1 MTTNTSVGPLLQEGV
16 QFPHDTEIAEL
27 FLAYFE
33 RAPEYE
39 ALAYYRVLYDMLRA
53 QATEAGQGQEHARLQ
68 LSAILYETGA
78 ANGEIPAAVIEDNGE
93 FVSYL
98 YRNIL
103 GREADEGGHAHWL
116 AALDAG
122 MSRAGLVEVFLRATE
137 DDPRDA
143 AYVGNRTEVAL
154 AFAEWQ
160 NSNPVILAD
169 LKYNAAQ
176 VLEGVNEDPSTV
188 DAGMA
193 RLYEQQPQPQPQPPE
208 PPPPPPPPLPEPKT
222 FLLTPEEDHFVGT
235 VRNDVFLA
243 PAHHDGHGLVATL
256 QTGDVLDGAAGRDL
270 LDADLYGGLAMP
282 TLTSIELLRVYNTAS
297 ERPAVLDL
305 SQAEGQERLEILA
318 STGGVLVSHAG
329 ALNTIRIVGA
339 QADVV
344 AIEGISTTDSLRV
357 DLEAVSQPDDWG
369 TVWFG
374 DEESTFA
381 EDGPWVTWVDVL
393 DLYVTNNTEGVFIT
407 NLGATTMNIVADGEN
422 FVRFEANASEV
433 LRITGTGDLWLYE
446 SPITG
451 HFNLWGEYLREL
463 DTTGFE
469 GNLGGIWI
477 SDADDP
483 AFAGAQIRLGGGHQT
498 IGFDGTIADGVTIE
512 ASTDAD
518 SWTTLE
524 LMQRAYDSI
533 AGFDAGQVVGID
545 ALVLMEEAARADYEL
560 LHGATAFSFGWGI
573 EHGHTATLH
582 VGSEVDYVEMSGNM
596 SQGWYDGGLVVLSED
611 VLPQLD
617 VYLANWAPGRGQWA
631 DAYVAIEATASEVRI
646 DLGQGMDY
654 NYVTEGST
662 HYFLELRDGLL
673 AENESGSIESIVFTG
688 DQIVLFDLTQS
699 SLGSSLTTIDAS
711 QMTDYFEV
719 VLTGHQGLEVTGS
732 QGMDTIILDT
742 TIDWSPN
749 VNIVYGLDGATYD
762 TVSLRL
768 DGAYAQNP
776 WSWDAINVGDEAT
789 LADALEAAFG
799 ELDASAGGVAGWFV
813 RDDFTYLLA
822 KEELGGQEGRA
833 ALAIEGTSWDFWPDL
848 WPDGSTLDIWL

>member
-1 MTTNTSVGPLLQEGV
+1 MTTSTSAGLLLQEGA

-53 QATEAGQGQEHARLQ
+53 QASEAGHGEEQARLQ
-68 LSAILYETGA
+68 LSTILYETGA

-98 YRNIL
+98 YHNIL
-103 GREADEGGHAHWL
+103 GREADAGGHAHWL

-122 MSRAGLVEVFLRATE
+122 MSRAGLVEIFLRAAE

-143 AYVGNRTEVAL
+143 AYVANRTEVAL

-160 NSNPVILAD
+160 NSNPALLVD

-176 VLEGVNEDPSTV
+176 VLEGVNEDPATV
-188 DAGMA
+188 EDGMA
-193 RLYEQQPQPQPQPPE
+193 RLYEQQPQPEPQPPE
-208 PPPPPPPPLPEPKT
+208 PPPPPLPEPKT

-235 VRNDVFLA
+235 IRNDVFLA
-243 PAHHDGHGLVATL
+243 PAYHDGHGLAATL
-256 QTGDVLDGAAGRDL
+256 QTGDELDGAGGRDL
-270 LDADLYGGLAMP
+270 LDADLYGSEAMP
-282 TLTSIELLRVYNTAS
+282 TLTAIETLRVYNSAS
-297 ERPAVLDL
+297 DTSAVLDL
-305 SQAEGQERLEILA
+305 SQAQGQEMLEVLA
-318 STGGVLVSHAG
+318 STGEILVSHAG
-329 ALNTIRIVGA
+329 ALQTIRVVGA

-344 AIEGISTTDSLRV
+344 AIEGISTTDRLRV

-374 DEESTFA
+374 DDESTYA
-381 EDGPWVTWVDVL
+381 EDGPWVMWAEVL
-393 DLYVTNNTEGVFIT
+393 DLHVTDNTQGVYIT
-407 NLGATTMNIVADGEN
+407 NLGATTMNIVAEGEN
-422 FVRFEANASEV
+422 FVRFMANASEV
-433 LRITGTGDLWLYE
+433 LRVSGSGDLWLYE

-498 IGFDGTIADGVTIE
+498 IGFDGSIADGVTIE
-512 ASTDAD
+512 ASTADD

-533 AGFDAGQVVGID
+533 AAFGAEQVVGIN
-545 ALVLMEEAARADYEL
+545 ALVLMEEATRADYEL

-582 VGSEVDYVEMSGNM
+582 VGAEVDYVEMSGDM
-596 SQGWYDGGLVVLSED
+596 SQGWHDGGLIVQSDGVLAE
-611 VLPQLD
+611 LD
-617 VYLANWAPGRGQWA
+617 IYLNSWAPGQGQRA
-631 DAYVAIEATASEVRI
+631 EASTVIEATASELRI

-654 NYVTEGST
+654 NYVTEGQT
-662 HYFLELRDGLL
+662 DYVLALHDGLL
-673 AENESGSIESIVFTG
+673 LDDEAGSIESIVFTG
-688 DQIVLFDLTQS
+688 EQGVIFDLAES
-699 SLGSSLTTIDAS
+699 SLGTSLATIDAS
-711 QMTDYFEV
+711 EMTGYFEL
-719 VLTGHQGLEVTGS
+719 VLTGHHGVEVTAS
-732 QGMDTIILDT
+732 QGWDTIVVGT
-742 TIDWSPN
+742 TTDWSPD
-749 VNIVYGLDGATYD
+749 VNIVYGLESYMFDIVA
-762 TVSLRL
+762 LRL
-768 DGAYAQNP
+768 EGTYASDA
-776 WSWDAINVGDEAT
+776 WRWDAIDVSDETT
-789 LADALEAAFG
+789 LAQALEAAFD

-822 KEELGGQEGRA
+822 KEDLDGQEGRA
-833 ALAIEGTSWDFWPDL
+833 ALALDGTDWDL
-848 WPDGSTLDIWL
+848 WPDVWPDGNTLDLWL

>member
-1 MTTNTSVGPLLQEGV
+1 MMTSTSAGLLPQEGV

-53 QATEAGQGQEHARLQ
+53 QAAEAGHGQEHARLQ

-98 YRNIL
+98 YQNIL
-103 GREADEGGHAHWL
+103 GREADAGGHAHWL

-122 MSRAGLVEVFLRATE
+122 MSRAGLVEIFLRAAE
-137 DDPRDA
+137 EDPRDA

-160 NSNPVILAD
+160 NSNPAILPD

-176 VLEGVNEDPSTV
+176 VLEGVNEDPATV
-188 DAGMA
+188 EDGMA
-193 RLYEQQPQPQPQPPE
+193 RLYEQQPQPQPPE

-235 VRNDVFLA
+235 IRNDVFLA
-243 PAHHDGHGLVATL
+243 PAYHDGHGLAATL
-256 QTGDVLDGAAGRDL
+256 QTGDELDGAGGRDL
-270 LDADLYGGLAMP
+270 LDADLYGSEATP
-282 TLTSIELLRVYNTAS
+282 TLTSIETLRVYNSAS
-297 ERPAVLDL
+297 GTSAVLDL
-305 SQAEGQERLEILA
+305 SQAQGQQTLEVLA
-318 STGGVLVSHAG
+318 STGEILVSHAG
-329 ALNTIRIVGA
+329 ALQTIRVVGA

-344 AIEGISTTDSLRV
+344 AIEGISTTDRLRV

-374 DEESTFA
+374 DEESTYA
-381 EDGPWVTWVDVL
+381 ENGPWVMWADVL
-393 DLYVTNNTEGVFIT
+393 DLHVTDNTEGVYIT
-407 NLGATTMNIVADGEN
+407 NLGATTMNIVAQGEN
-422 FVRFEANASEV
+422 FVRFEANAAEV
-433 LRITGTGDLWLYE
+433 LRISGSGDLWLYE
-446 SPITG
+446 SPIIG

-463 DTTGFE
+463 DTTGFD

-483 AFAGAQIRLGGGHQT
+483 AFAGAQIRLGGGYQT
-498 IGFDGTIADGVTIE
+498 IGFDGAIAEGVTIA
-512 ASTDAD
+512 ASTAPD

-533 AGFDAGQVVGID
+533 AAFGAEQVVGVN
-545 ALVLMEEAARADYEL
+545 ALVLMEEAERADYEL

-573 EHGHTATLH
+573 AHGHTATLH
-582 VGSEVDYVEMSGNM
+582 VGAEVDYVEMSGDM
-596 SQGWYDGGLVVLSED
+596 SRGWYDGGLIVQSEGVLEE
-611 VLPQLD
+611 LD
-617 VYLANWAPGRGQWA
+617 VYLANWAPGRGQGVEA
-631 DAYVAIEATASEVRI
+631 DVALEVTASELRI
-646 DLGQGMDY
+646 DIGQGMSY
-654 NYVTEGST
+654 NYATEGST
-662 HYFLELRDGLL
+662 TYFLELRDGLL
-673 AENESGSIESIVFTG
+673 PDDESGSIESIVFTG
-688 DQIVLFDLTQS
+688 EQGVIFDLAKS
-699 SLGSSLTTIDAS
+699 SLGSSLATIDAGE
-711 QMTDYFEV
+711 MTGYFEV

-732 QGMDTIILDT
+732 QGMDIIVLDT
-742 TIDWSPN
+742 TTDWSPD
-749 VNIVYGLDGATYD
+749 VNIIYGLDGATFD
-762 TVSLRL
+762 TVSFRL
-768 DGAYAQNP
+768 EGAYAPSHWN
-776 WSWDAINVGDEAT
+776 WDAIDVGDEAT
-789 LADALEAAFG
+789 VADALEAAFN

-822 KEELGGQEGRA
+822 KEELDGQEGRA
-833 ALAIEGTSWDFWPDL
+833 AVALDGTGWDLWPDL
-848 WPDGSTLDIWL
+848 LDGSTLDIWL